1 MCFITWVINHNH
13 QGDGEATQDIYREK
27 ALRQGQRR
35 SRHIE
40 HVLLSVTSLPVA
52 FKAFVLLGKPGLL
65 KEEYG

>member
-1 MCFITWVINHNH
+1 
-13 QGDGEATQDIYREK
+13 
-27 ALRQGQRR
+27 LRQGQRR